1 MPLLN
6 LPAAARGIAIG
17 DATLPLAGSAGLEY
31 SPPARGTWTI
41 MHLGLLIP
49 ETHIIFVCAR
59 CCLRGVSMSA
69 AELRALDRFSTITIE
84 DGNLLEGDTEK
95 ALIDGVT
102 DILSH
107 LPKRP
112 RGVIIFTS
120 CVHEFIGSDL
130 TFSFEA
136 LRKRFPDIAF
146 TDGYMTPI
154 LRKRI
159 TPDKRNRRQILTLLK
174 PALRQDAGVTIVG
187 DVRPKEDSSD
197 YRAMVEAA
205 GRPWRSIT
213 ATRTWDD
220 YQALAQS
227 SLVMSDNPTADA
239 ALEWMQTHLH
249 QTPLQLTT
257 PWRFDDIDR
266 EKARLAAFLGVAAPN
281 DASVRDKAQAAL
293 EHARAIAGKTP
304 VAIDFT
310 ATTRPLSLA
319 RLLLETGFAVKTL
332 YLDGVLPEEKADFAW
347 LKENHPQLRLHPTV
361 ACGMVKKRPAS
372 DAFVLAIGQKAAWF
386 EHTDHFVNMVEG
398 DGADGYRAVIRLA
411 AKLIDAFE
419 NAKCARDVIQVKALG
434 CTKGGCL

>member
-1 MPLLN
+1 MPLLTS
-6 LPAAARGIAIG
+6 PAPQGLAITK
-17 DATLPLAGSAGLEY
+17 ATLPLTYSAGLEY
-31 SPPARGTWTI
+31 SAPARGTWTI

-84 DGNLLEGDTEK
+84 DRNLLEGDTEK

-102 DILSH
+102 DIISH

-112 RGVIIFTS
+112 RGVIIYTS

-130 TFSFEA
+130 TFSFEM
-136 LRKRFPDIAF
+136 LRERFPDIRF

-159 TPDKRNRRQILTLLK
+159 TPDKRNRRQIYTLLQTSGV
-174 PALRQDAGVTIVG
+174 RDNGVTVVG
-187 DVRPKEDSSD
+187 DVRPMAEHSD
-197 YRAMVEAA
+197 FRALVEAA
-205 GRPWRSIT
+205 GLPWRSIT

-227 SLVMSDNPTADA
+227 RFAMTFNPTADA
-239 ALEWMQTHLH
+239 AVDWMAAHLG
-249 QTPLQLTT
+249 QKTAQFTT
-257 PWRFDDIDR
+257 PWLPEAIEK
-266 EKARLAAFLGVAAPN
+266 EKAALARFLGISLPDDTEVQ
-281 DASVRDKAQAAL
+281 KEAL
-293 EHARAIAGKTP
+293 SALQNARTAIGDTP
-304 VAIDFT
+304 IALDYT

-319 RLLLETGFAVKTL
+319 RLLVRTGFNVVRL
-332 YLDGVLPEEKADFAW
+332 YIDGVLPEEKADFEA
-347 LKENHPQLRLHPTV
+347 LKTEAPGLLLFPTV
-361 ACGMVKKRPAS
+361 AARMVRSRPEAEQT
-372 DAFVLAIGQKAAWF
+372 VLAVGQKAAWY

-398 DGADGYRAVIRLA
+398 DGADGWRGIAYFARLLLA
-411 AKLIDAFE
+411 AYLHPKS
-419 NAKCARDVIQVKALG
+419 AKDVIQIKALG